1 MKEVAKKTKKK
12 VIEGPDLTE
21 LGYNIEK
28 DIKKTHHFPYKIVLL
43 VLLLVVIV
51 GVVTIYLLTPKITL
65 NGSSKVEISYHDEY
79 VEKGAKA
86 KYFGSDLTNKIK
98 TTSTIKKG
106 KVGTYQVVYKVKNG
120 FLTATKKRIVKLVDK
135 ENPVI
140 TLEGGEDVN
149 ICPNAEFKE
158 LGYKASDDYDGDI
171 TKNVTIKK
179 ESDKWI
185 YTVKDS
191 SKNKTEVIRKIN
203 KVDKENPVIT
213 LKGTETM
220 YLGIDEDFTEPG
232 YTASDNCSGDLTD
245 KVEVTGTV
253 KAKVE
258 GTYTLKYEVTDD
270 GGNKTSVERK
280 VIVSKRTDPNSG
292 VIKTGSIYLTFDD
305 GPSSVTTP
313 TILDI
318 LKEEGV
324 KATFF
329 VTNNGPDE
337 LIKRMYDEGHTVA
350 LHTASHTYSIVYKS
364 DESYFNDLKIVSD
377 RVKRIT
383 GQTSKIVRFP
393 GGSSN
398 TISRRYNN
406 KIMTRLSEALLNQ
419 GYRYYDWNVDSNDA
433 YTSKSKE
440 AVYKCVTS
448 NLSKSRANIV
458 LMHDIK
464 TWTRDA
470 LRDIIRYGKE
480 NGYTFERI
488 DMDTHMV
495 RQHIN
500 N

>member
-1 MKEVAKKTKKK
+1 M
-12 VIEGPDLTE
+12 
-21 LGYNIEK
+21 
-28 DIKKTHHFPYKIVLL
+28 
-43 VLLLVVIV
+43 
-51 GVVTIYLLTPKITL
+51 
-65 NGSSKVEISYHDEY
+65 
-79 VEKGAKA
+79 
-86 KYFGSDLTNKIK
+86 
-98 TTSTIKKG
+98 
-106 KVGTYQVVYKVKNG
+106 
-120 FLTATKKRIVKLVDK
+120 
-135 ENPVI
+135 
-140 TLEGGEDVN
+140 
-149 ICPNAEFKE
+149 
-158 LGYKASDDYDGDI
+158 
-171 TKNVTIKK
+171 TIKK

-191 SKNKTEVIRKIN
+191 SKNKTEIIRKIN
-203 KVDKENPVIT
+203 KVDKEQPVIT

-220 YLGIDEDFTEPG
+220 YLGIDEEFTEPG
-232 YTASDNCSGDLTD
+232 YTASDNCSGNLTD
-245 KVEVTGTV
+245 KVKVTGTV

-258 GTYTLKYEVTDD
+258 GTYTLKYEVEDD
-270 GGNKTSVERK
+270 GGNKASVERK
-280 VIVSKRTDPNSG
+280 VIISKRTDPNSG

-398 TISRRYNN
+398 TISRRYSN

>member
-1 MKEVAKKTKKK
+1 MKEVSKKTNKK
-12 VIEGPDLTE
+12 ILEGPNLTE

-28 DIKKTHHFPYKIVLL
+28 EIKKTNHFPYKTLLL
-43 VLLLVVIV
+43 VLLLVVIIGIITV
-51 GVVTIYLLTPKITL
+51 YLLTPKITL
-65 NGSSKVEISYHDEY
+65 NGSSKIEISYHDEY

-86 KYFGSDLTNKIK
+86 KYFNKDLTNKIK

-106 KVGTYQVVYKVKNG
+106 KVGTYEIVYKVKNG
-120 FLTATKKRIVKLVDK
+120 FLTATKKRTVKLVDK
-135 ENPVI
+135 E
-140 TLEGGEDVN
+140 
-149 ICPNAEFKE
+149 K
-158 LGYKASDDYDGDI
+158 
-171 TKNVTIKK
+171 
-179 ESDKWI
+179 
-185 YTVKDS
+185 
-191 SKNKTEVIRKIN
+191 
-203 KVDKENPVIT
+203 PVIT

-220 YLGIDEDFTEPG
+220 YLGIDEEFTEPG
-232 YTASDNCSGDLTD
+232 YTASDNCSGNLTD
-245 KVEVTGTV
+245 KVKVTGTV

-258 GTYTLKYEVTDD
+258 GTYTLKYEVEDD
-270 GGNKTSVERK
+270 GGNKASVERK
-280 VIVSKRTDPNSG
+280 VIISKRTDPNSG

-398 TISRRYNN
+398 TISRRYSN